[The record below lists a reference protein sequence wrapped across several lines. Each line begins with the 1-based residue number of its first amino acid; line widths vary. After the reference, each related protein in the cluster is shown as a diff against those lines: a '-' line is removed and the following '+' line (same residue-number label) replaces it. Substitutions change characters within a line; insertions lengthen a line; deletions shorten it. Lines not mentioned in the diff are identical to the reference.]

1 MGIVT
6 RLGFGYKK
14 EIIRLG
20 KIEYPLIEE
29 FEVGESKIQLKK
41 TDNKKVDDNLIVNE
55 WRFFYYDKDQNLNGY
70 LVGQPIKDKKNKED
84 MNFYLQRIQSSRTK
98 EKIRGAILL
107 EHLLKKGYCALKK
120 QFKSPQE
127 KKNNSNGLQNER
139 GIYRLFEFSKSYLKD
154 EGFSRI
160 IAQGNIWIFDTLSLS
175 LKAGFRDLDRERKIE
190 QYKTPEE
197 RKKHYSKLEKI
208 TGLVVLEYPL

>member
-41 TDNKKVDDNLIVNE
+41 TDNKKADDDLIVNE

-107 EHLLKKGYCALKK
+107 EQLLKKGYRALKK
-120 QFKSPQE
+120 HFKSPQE

-197 RKKHYSKLEKI
+197 RKKYYSQLEKI